1 MSFRIGVSGASQAE
15 SPEHEPEEEMS
26 PSDGTVASHRFP
38 SLTSSA
44 GANPSDSPE
53 HDPDE

>member
-1 MSFRIGVSGASQAE
+1 MSFRVGVSGASQAE

-26 PSDGTVASHRFP
+26 PSDRAVASHRFP
-38 SLTSSA
+38 SLTSSVE
-44 GANPSDSPE
+44 ANPSDSPE

>member
-1 MSFRIGVSGASQAE
+1 MSFRVGASKASEAE

-26 PSDGTVASHRFP
+26 PSEGAVANHGFP
-38 SLTSSA
+38 SLVSS
-44 GANPSDSPE
+44 GAASPSDSPE